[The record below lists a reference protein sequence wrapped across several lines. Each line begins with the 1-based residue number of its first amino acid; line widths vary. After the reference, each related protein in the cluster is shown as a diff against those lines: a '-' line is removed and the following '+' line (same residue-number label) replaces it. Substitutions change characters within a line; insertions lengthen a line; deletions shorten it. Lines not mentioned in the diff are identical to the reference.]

1 VPPRPTTSRKP
12 APPDPPDT
20 GVRDAITWSLCDHSE
35 QVSSRGVTRSRTQ
48 VAIIGA
54 GPAGLL
60 LGQLLY
66 RQGIDAVILEARS
79 REYVEARIRAGVLEQ
94 GTIEVLREAG
104 VGERMDREGL
114 PHGGIY
120 INYDGQRHHIPMTE
134 LTGGRQVMIY
144 GQTEVVKDLIAARLA
159 AGAPLHFDCADV
171 AVSGL
176 TTDTPTVTYT
186 AGDGTE
192 HELAADLIAGTDG
205 FHGICR
211 PAIPDPILQTW
222 GREYPFA
229 WLGILAD
236 VAPSTDELIYAQHE
250 RGFALHSMRSPTVS
264 RLYIQVPPTEKI
276 EDWSDDRIW
285 SELHTRLATDGWE
298 LTEGPVTEKSITPM
312 RSFVAAPMRHG
323 RLFLA
328 GDAAHIVPPTGAK
341 GLNLAVADVTVLAE
355 AMIAHFTHRADG
367 GLHEYSDRCT
377 TRVWR
382 AQHFSWWM
390 TTMLHQDPEAD
401 AYALAL
407 QRSQLRYTC
416 SSEAAMTSLAENYV
430 GLPLA
435 ETTLVHG

>member
-1 VPPRPTTSRKP
+1 
-12 APPDPPDT
+12 
-20 GVRDAITWSLCDHSE
+20 
-35 QVSSRGVTRSRTQ
+35 VTVNRERTQ
-48 VAIIGA
+48 VAIVGA

-60 LGQLLY
+60 LGQLLH
-66 RQGIDAVILEARS
+66 RQGIEAVIVELRS
-79 REYVEARIRAGVLEQ
+79 RSYVAARIRAGVLEQ
-94 GTIEVLREAG
+94 GTTEVLREAG

-120 INYDGQRHHIPMTE
+120 INYEGSRHHIPMTD
-134 LTGGRQVMIY
+134 LTGGRGVMIY

-159 AGAPLHFDCADV
+159 AEAPLRFECEDV
-171 AVSGL
+171 
-176 TTDTPTVTYT
+176 TVEGID
-186 AGDGTE
+186 GDEPVVRYAYDGEE
-192 HELAADLIAGTDG
+192 HELRCELIAGCDG
-205 FHGICR
+205 FHGVCR
-211 PAIPDPILQTW
+211 AAIPDDVLQTW

-250 RGFALHSMRSPTVS
+250 RGFALHSMRSRSVS
-264 RLYIQVPPTEKI
+264 RLYIQVEPTEKI
-276 EDWSDDRIW
+276 DGWSDDRIW
-285 SELHTRLATDGWE
+285 SELHQRLATDGWE

-323 RLFLA
+323 WLLLT

-355 AMIAHFTHRADG
+355 ALVEHFRHSSDT
-367 GLHEYSDRCT
+367 GLDDYSQRCL

-390 TTMLHQDPEAD
+390 TTMLHQDPGAD
-401 AYALAL
+401 DYARQL

-430 GLPLA
+430 GLRLQ
-435 ETTLVHG
+435 ETAVVHG